1 MHGGVPPTNEAF
13 VVFYSTYFL
22 MVLTIL
28 SRIGVRKADLP
39 DIAQHVFLKIH
50 KNFDKLPAQN
60 IDAWI
65 QRICVQQAAEHYR
78 LHRNRFEIPE
88 AHVGEDML
96 DEVDIHEQFERHELA
111 DMVKQILAGMDAK
124 ISEVLVRHEFR
135 GESLEHIAEAL
146 GISRNTA
153 QSRLVEAKR
162 IFKLRASKV
171 LDDNRNATPLL
182 LPFGAETFSD
192 SDLNSPAFV
201 DEVRKQ
207 VWKGIAHELGFDETP
222 TVKLPTSAAPD
233 SDEPKS
239 LRKRILR
246 RILDSGVHLGV
257 GATAGFIA
265 ALYWPRELPN
275 MAKHF
280 AIAIPLINVQN
291 HENRPSLI
299 QSAAPVPTVVTS
311 VIYSA
316 PVMAPEIDRETQALE
331 RARELIASGQYSEAL
346 AELMRHEKQ
355 FPQSQH
361 AAARSRYTSIARE
374 RQATGEPAKP
384 Q

>member
-1 MHGGVPPTNEAF
+1 MPGGVPPTDEAF

-22 MVLTIL
+22 TVLTIL
-28 SRIGVRKADLP
+28 SRIGVRKADVP

-96 DEVDIHEQFERHELA
+96 DEVDIHEQFERCELSA
-111 DMVKQILAGMDAK
+111 IVKRILGGMDAK
-124 ISEVLVRHEFR
+124 LSEVLVRHEFR
-135 GESLEHIAEAL
+135 DESLEHIAEAL

-162 IFKLRASKV
+162 IFRLRASKV
-171 LDDNRNATPLL
+171 FDDNRSPTPLL
-182 LPFGAETFSD
+182 LPFGAETLSEA
-192 SDLNSPAFV
+192 DLHSPAFV
-201 DEVRKQ
+201 EEMRKQ
-207 VWKGIAHELGFDETP
+207 VWQGIAHELGFDETP
-222 TVKLPTSAAPD
+222 AVKLPTSAAPD
-233 SDEPKS
+233 SDEPTS
-239 LRKRILR
+239 LRKRIRR
-246 RILDSGVHLGV
+246 RILDSGVRLGV

-275 MAKHF
+275 TAKHL
-280 AIAIPLINVQN
+280 AMVIPVINVQN
-291 HENRPSLI
+291 HETPPSPV
-299 QSAAPVPTVVTS
+299 QSATTVPTVVTTVLRS
-311 VIYSA
+311 PAS
-316 PVMAPEIDRETQALE
+316 MAPEIDRETQTLE

-346 AELMRHEKQ
+346 AELVRHEKQ

-361 AAARSRYTSIARE
+361 AAARSRYAAIARE
-374 RQATGEPAKP
+374 HQAAAEPAKT

>member
-1 MHGGVPPTNEAF
+1 MHGGVPPTTEAF
-13 VVFYSTYFL
+13 IVFYSTYFL
-22 MVLTIL
+22 TVLTIL
-28 SRIGVRKADLP
+28 RRIGVRKADVP

-50 KNFDKLPAQN
+50 KNFNKLPAQN

-96 DEVDIHEQFERHELA
+96 DEVDIHEQFERHELTA
-111 DMVKQILAGMDAK
+111 IVKQILAGMDAK
-124 ISEVLVRHEFR
+124 LSEVLVRHEFR
-135 GESLEHIAEAL
+135 DESLEHIAEAL

-162 IFKLRASKV
+162 TFRLRAGRV
-171 LDDNRNATPLL
+171 LDDNRSSIPLL
-182 LPFGAETFSD
+182 LPFGTDTLSD
-192 SDLNSPAFV
+192 ADLQSPAFV
-201 DEVRKQ
+201 EEIRKQ
-207 VWKGIAHELGFDETP
+207 VWQGIARELGFDGT
-222 TVKLPTSAAPD
+222 TVNLQK
-233 SDEPKS
+233 SDEPRS

-265 ALYWPRELPN
+265 ALYWPRELPSS
-275 MAKHF
+275 AKHW
-280 AIAIPLINVQN
+280 AMVIPIINVQD
-291 HENRPSLI
+291 HENTPNSI
-299 QSAAPVPTVVTS
+299 QSAAAVPTVVTS
-311 VIYSA
+311 VFHSA
-316 PVMAPEIDRETQALE
+316 PAMVPEIDRETQVLE
-331 RARELIASGQYSEAL
+331 RARELIANGRYSEAL
-346 AELMRHEKQ
+346 AELTRHEKQ

-361 AAARSRYTSIARE
+361 AAARSRYASIARE
-374 RQATGEPAKP
+374 RQATAAPAKT

>member
-1 MHGGVPPTNEAF
+1 MPGGVPPTDEAF
-13 VVFYSTYFL
+13 VVFYTTYFL
-22 MVLTIL
+22 TILTIL
-28 SRIGVRKADLP
+28 RRIGVRKADVP

-50 KNFDKLPAQN
+50 KNFDKLPVQN

-96 DEVDIHEQFERHELA
+96 DEVDIHEQFERCELTA
-111 DMVKQILAGMDAK
+111 MVKQILAGMDAK
-124 ISEVLVRHEFR
+124 LSEVLVRHEFK
-135 GESLEHIAEAL
+135 GESLEQIAEAM

-162 IFKLRASKV
+162 IFRLRASKV
-171 LDDNRNATPLL
+171 LGDNRSATPIL
-182 LPFGAETFSD
+182 LPFGADTLSD
-192 SDLNSPAFV
+192 ADLQSPAFV
-201 DEVRKQ
+201 EEMRKH
-207 VWKGIAHELGFDETP
+207 VWKGIARELGFDETP
-222 TVKLPTSAAPD
+222 AIKMPTSAAPD
-233 SDEPKS
+233 SDEPSS

-265 ALYWPRELPN
+265 AFYWPRELPST
-275 MAKHF
+275 AKHL
-280 AIAIPLINVQN
+280 AMVIPVISVQN
-291 HENRPSLI
+291 HETAPSPV
-299 QSAAPVPTVVTS
+299 QSAAAVPTVVTS
-311 VIYSA
+311 VLHA
-316 PVMAPEIDRETQALE
+316 PPVMAPEIDRETQTLE

-346 AELMRHEKQ
+346 AELERHEKQ

-361 AAARSRYTSIARE
+361 AATRSRYAAIARE
-374 RQATGEPAKP
+374 RQATAAPAKR

>member
-13 VVFYSTYFL
+13 IVFYLTYFL
-22 MVLTIL
+22 TVLTIL
-28 SRIGVRKADLP
+28 RRIGVRKADVP

-96 DEVDIHEQFERHELA
+96 DEIDIHEQFERCELTA
-111 DMVKQILAGMDAK
+111 IVKQILGAMDANL
-124 ISEVLVRHEFR
+124 SEILVRHEFK
-135 GESLEHIAEAL
+135 GESLEQIAEAV

-162 IFKLRASKV
+162 IFRLRASKV
-171 LDDNRNATPLL
+171 LGDNRSLTPIL

-192 SDLNSPAFV
+192 SDLQSPAFV
-201 DEVRKQ
+201 EEMRKQ
-207 VWKGIAHELGFDETP
+207 TWKGVAHELGFDERLE
-222 TVKLPTSAAPD
+222 VKSQR
-233 SDEPKS
+233 SNEPSS

-246 RILDSGVHLGV
+246 RMLDSGVHLGV

-265 ALYWPRELPN
+265 ALYWPRELPSS
-275 MAKHF
+275 AKHW
-280 AIAIPLINVQN
+280 AMVIPIINVQD
-291 HENRPSLI
+291 HENTPNSI
-299 QSAAPVPTVVTS
+299 QSAAAVPTVVTS
-311 VIYSA
+311 VFHSA
-316 PVMAPEIDRETQALE
+316 PAMVPEIDRETQVLE
-331 RARELIASGQYSEAL
+331 RARELIANGRYSEAL
-346 AELMRHEKQ
+346 AELTRHEKQ

-361 AAARSRYTSIARE
+361 AAARSRYAAIARE
-374 RQATGEPAKP
+374 RQAATEPAKT